1 MLTWQP
7 NHRCDT
13 SCAHTIATKS
23 SSGSAIR
30 ASRLS
35 LTSIKPGIDIACAL
49 SRGTNPMSYFGY
61 GQGTPSVRS

>member
-1 MLTWQP
+1 MPTWQP
-7 NHRCDT
+7 NHRWAT

-30 ASRLS
+30 ASKLS
-35 LTSIKPGIDIACAL
+35 LTSISPGMEIAVAF
-49 SRGTNPMSYFGY
+49 SWGTNPMSYLGY